1 MNYESISALTFESE
15 RRIAFVYKQT
25 LSAIPNQK
33 DVWE

>member
-1 MNYESISALTFESE
+1 MNYESISALTFE
-15 RRIAFVYKQT
+15 RRIAFVFKQT